1 MSFILFELLFCL
13 KHPVCVR
20 FDVESLAVGTTSY
33 YNSSMRGWGVVVER
47 FLHVRSVGR
56 SYLLKG
62 SLRRFTHLKEGGEPL
77 EENSGRGRERGAR
90 VEGEES
96 KRQMSTYYVSHGSP
110 MLALEDAPARDFL
123 KQFAALHVPER

>member
-1 MSFILFELLFCL
+1 MSFILLELLFCL

-33 YNSSMRGWGVVVER
+33 YNSSMRVWGVVVER

-56 SYLLKG
+56 SYLLQG
-62 SLRRFTHLKEGGEPL
+62 SLRRFTHLKEGGEAL
-77 EENSGRGRERGAR
+77 EENSGRGRGAR
-90 VEGEES
+90 VEGEEN

-110 MLALEDAPARDFL
+110 MLASEDTPARDFL